1 MKQKHPF
8 FEDQQIKTEMEI
20 RSPKHSEF
28 NSSMQSSLKEKFLII
43 FIEGKQTGVF
53 FVKGTLMQI

>member
-28 NSSMQSSLKEKFLII
+28 NSSVQSSLKEKFLII

-53 FVKGTLMQI
+53 FVEFPQIYQ